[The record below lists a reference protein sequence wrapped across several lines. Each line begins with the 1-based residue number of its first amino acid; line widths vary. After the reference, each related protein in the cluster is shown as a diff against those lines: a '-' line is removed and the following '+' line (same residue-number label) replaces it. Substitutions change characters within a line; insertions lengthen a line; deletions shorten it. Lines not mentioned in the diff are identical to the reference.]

1 MDLVEPERN
10 RLEVITSRSETPKLN
25 EQIGVKTETEDIT
38 DKLNKELMKRK
49 SALIKVKSIKRNKIC
64 PNLNMARN
72 KVSGKEN
79 KDSTNVQT
87 TDNAN
92 NSLIVAL
99 HENNAL
105 RIEIENLKKTIE
117 RYQRGQDSIPQVT
130 VQNRFMALDTE
141 IPSQMEAEETEQQDK
156 DFVTILRRK
165 NSQDNNGNKK
175 KEKAENNNTIKD
187 QHIANK
193 AEIDTTH
200 YEKDENDNILINK
213 LTDKLNILGAH
224 FAGINNNKMENNSP
238 HLNNIINKETKNFFD
253 KIQNERSNGTTIYI
267 NTTIHAINRLTS
279 DINWALNGKKCLG
292 ACLID
297 LEKAFDTVWLEGLL
311 FKLIKKGFPDHIIK
325 LIWSMISSRSIIT
338 ENGGTYSD
346 IVFKI
351 NNGLQQGIV
360 NSPILFNI
368 YTAEVLKLF
377 NLNTPKNPQAIAFAD
392 DLIVYVA
399 DSWPSKI
406 QELTKR
412 ST

>member
-1 MDLVEPERN
+1 MASLTIERSESEIANKCDDWNMDLVEPERN

-187 QHIANK
+187 QHIAS
-193 AEIDTTH
+193 T
-200 YEKDENDNILINK
+200 
-213 LTDKLNILGAH
+213 
-224 FAGINNNKMENNSP
+224 S
-238 HLNNIINKETKNFFD
+238 
-253 KIQNERSNGTTIYI
+253 QERSTTQQKLPRKDKPPPPHQYPIPGPKGH
-267 NTTIHAINRLTS
+267 NQTTGNKRKRNR
-279 DINWALNGKKCLG
+279 
-292 ACLID
+292 
-297 LEKAFDTVWLEGLL
+297 
-311 FKLIKKGFPDHIIK
+311 
-325 LIWSMISSRSIIT
+325 
-338 ENGGTYSD
+338 
-346 IVFKI
+346 
-351 NNGLQQGIV
+351 
-360 NSPILFNI
+360 
-368 YTAEVLKLF
+368 
-377 NLNTPKNPQAIAFAD
+377 
-392 DLIVYVA
+392 
-399 DSWPSKI
+399 
-406 QELTKR
+406 
-412 ST
+412 